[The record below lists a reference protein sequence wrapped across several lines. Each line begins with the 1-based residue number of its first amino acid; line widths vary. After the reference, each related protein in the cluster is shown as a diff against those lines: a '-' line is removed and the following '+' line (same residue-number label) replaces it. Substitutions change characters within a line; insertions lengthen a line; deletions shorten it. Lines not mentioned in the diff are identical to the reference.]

1 MMFKTILNRALG
13 ALGRKPEAQVA
24 QPSRA
29 QRLVEKQ
36 RKRYYLKNNLR
47 SVYAVYRLAK
57 NPKGIQY
64 FIMMGDAQDNIGES
78 ERRLGRFNDP
88 FKSEALE
95 QMWQSRFDATESYD
109 LEALGKLPAD
119 TLGGALARHMK
130 AAGLDQDFYDH
141 SQPRNRMQ
149 FLRLRMRQTHDIWH
163 VLTETGTDPFDEVAI
178 QGFVAGQ
185 YTSATSAILAA
196 AVFLKAVFRGRFDEL
211 QMYVDGFCE
220 GYVAGKRAESLLA
233 VRWEELWGEK
243 VETLRKRYQI
253 QPLRARSRDAKATV
267 RTLKAAA

>member
-1 MMFKTILNRALG
+1 MFSTVLSRLLG
-13 ALGRKPEAQVA
+13 ALGRKPEARVA
-24 QPSRA
+24 RVSRA

-47 SVYAVYRLAK
+47 SMYAIYRLAK
-57 NPKGIQY
+57 NPSGIQY
-64 FIMMGDAQDNIGES
+64 FVMMGDAQDNIGES
-78 ERRLGRFNDP
+78 ERRLGRFSDP
-88 FKSEALE
+88 FKCEALE
-95 QMWQSRFDATESYD
+95 QMWQSRFDATGSYD
-109 LEALGKLPAD
+109 LDALGKLPAD

-130 AAGLDQDFYDH
+130 ASGLGQEFYEH

-163 VLTETGTDPFDEVAI
+163 VLTGTQTDVFDEVAI

-196 AVFLKAVFRGRFDEL
+196 GAFLKSVLRGRFDEL
-211 QMYVDGFCE
+211 QSHVDGFCE

-233 VRWEELWGEK
+233 VRWEELWEEK
-243 VETLRKRYQI
+243 VETLRKRYRI
-253 QPLRARSRDAKATV
+253 DMPRLRARESAAAV
-267 RTLKAAA
+267 RPLKAAA

>member
-1 MMFKTILNRALG
+1 MFRTVLSRVRSGLG
-13 ALGRKPEAQVA
+13 GKPEAQVA
-24 QPSRA
+24 LLSRA
-29 QRLVEKQ
+29 QRLVEKR
-36 RKRYYLKNNLR
+36 RKHYYLKNNLR
-47 SVYAVYRLAK
+47 SMYAVYRLAK

-78 ERRLGRFNDP
+78 ERRLGRFSDP

-95 QMWQSRFDATESYD
+95 QMWQSGFDATGSYD

-119 TLGGALARHMK
+119 TLGGALAYHMK
-130 AAGLDQDFYDH
+130 AAGLGQEFYEH

-163 VLTETGTDPFDEVAI
+163 VLTGTGTDPFDEVAI

-211 QMYVDGFCE
+211 QAYVDGFCE

-233 VRWEELWGEK
+233 VRWEELWSEK
-243 VETLRKRYQI
+243 VETLRRRYRI
-253 QPLRARSRDAKATV
+253 EPLRARSRDATTTV
-267 RTLKAAA
+267 RALKAAA

>member
-1 MMFKTILNRALG
+1 MFSTVLSRVRAALG
-13 ALGRKPEAQVA
+13 GKPEAPA
-24 QPSRA
+24 LRLSRA
-29 QRLVEKQ
+29 QTVVEKQ

-47 SVYAVYRLAK
+47 SMYAIYRLARK
-57 NPKGIQY
+57 PSGIEY

-78 ERRLGRFNDP
+78 ERRLGRFADP

-95 QMWQSRFDATESYD
+95 QMWQSGFDATGSYD

-130 AAGLDQDFYDH
+130 DAGLGQDFYEH
-141 SQPRNRMQ
+141 ARPRNRMQ

-163 VLTETGTDPFDEVAI
+163 VLTGTSTDVFDEVAI

-196 AVFLKAVFRGRFDEL
+196 AAFLKSVLRGRFDEL
-211 QMYVDGFCE
+211 QRYVDGFCE

-233 VRWEELWGEK
+233 VKWEQLWEEK
-243 VETLRKRYQI
+243 VETLRRRYRI
-253 QPLRARSRDAKATV
+253 DTPSLRAHETGAEV
-267 RTLKAAA
+267 RQLKAAA

>member
-1 MMFKTILNRALG
+1 MFRVTLSRVLG
-13 ALGRKPEAQVA
+13 ALGPKRAAQGA
-24 QPSRA
+24 CLSRA
-29 QRLVEKQ
+29 QRRVEKQ

-47 SVYAVYRLAK
+47 SMYAVYRLAK

-64 FIMMGDAQDNIGES
+64 FIMMGNAQDNIGEC
-78 ERRLGRFNDP
+78 ERRLGRFDDP
-88 FKSEALE
+88 FKSQALE
-95 QMWQSRFDATESYD
+95 RMWQSGFDATGSYD

-130 AAGLDQDFYDH
+130 AAGLGQDFYEH

-149 FLRLRMRQTHDIWH
+149 FLRLRMRQTHDVWH
-163 VLTETGTDPFDEVAI
+163 VLTGTGTDPFDEVAI

-211 QMYVDGFCE
+211 QSYVDGFCE

-233 VRWEELWGEK
+233 VRWEELWSEK
-243 VETLRKRYQI
+243 VEALRKRYRI
-253 QPLRARSRDAKATV
+253 EPLRVHV
-267 RTLKAAA
+267 RETEAAVRPLKAAA

>member
-1 MMFKTILNRALG
+1 MFRTIVSRVRG
-13 ALGRKPEAQVA
+13 VLGRKLEAQVA
-24 QPSRA
+24 RLSGA
-29 QRLVEKQ
+29 ETLVEKQ

-78 ERRLGRFNDP
+78 ERRLGRFADP
-88 FKSEALE
+88 FTSAALE
-95 QMWQSRFDATESYD
+95 QMWQSGFDATGSYD
-109 LEALGKLPAD
+109 LEALGKLPPD
-119 TLGGALARHMK
+119 TLGGALACHMK
-130 AAGLDQDFYDH
+130 AAGLGQDFYQH

-163 VLTETGTDPFDEVAI
+163 VLTGTNTDPFDEVAI

-196 AVFLKAVFRGRFDEL
+196 AVFLKAIFRGRYDEL
-211 QMYVDGFCE
+211 QSYVDGFCQ
-220 GYVAGKRAESLLA
+220 GYMAGKRAESLLA
-233 VRWEELWGEK
+233 VRWEDLWHEK
-243 VETLRKRYQI
+243 VETLRKRYRI
-253 QPLRARSRDAKATV
+253 EPLHASSREATAEVRALRA
-267 RTLKAAA
+267 AA

>member
-1 MMFKTILNRALG
+1 MFRTVISRVVST
-13 ALGRKPEAQVA
+13 LGRKPEAQVA
-24 QPSRA
+24 LLSGA
-29 QRLVEKQ
+29 QRLVEKR

-47 SVYAVYRLAK
+47 SMYAVYRLAK

-78 ERRLGRFNDP
+78 ERRLGRFCDP
-88 FKSEALE
+88 FKSQALE
-95 QMWQSRFDATESYD
+95 QMWQSGFDATGSYD
-109 LEALGKLPAD
+109 LEALGKLPGD

-130 AAGLDQDFYDH
+130 ASGLGQDFYEH
-141 SQPRNRMQ
+141 AQPRNRMQ

-163 VLTETGTDPFDEVAI
+163 VLTGTGTDPFDEVAI

-211 QMYVDGFCE
+211 QEYVDGFCE

-243 VETLRKRYQI
+243 VETLRKRYRI
-253 QPLRARSRDAKATV
+253 EPLRVGAREETTAV
-267 RTLKAAA
+267 RPLKAAA